1 MRVLISQRVP
11 AIFRQSFFALLGKKF
26 DLYVS
31 ASQPLETESI
41 KTFSSLNNCVFIK
54 SRVFYLLGGRLWFDR
69 DWKRNIDRVHPDVVI
84 LTPTP
89 RMVSNFLVAWYCKRR
104 KIKVMGWGMGKMPG
118 LLGFKA
124 AIHLCLLRLLLK
136 PFDAMISYSRVAA
149 KYYISAGIAPS
160 NCYIA
165 FNSID
170 TNESRTN
177 LDLLKKDQRVKH
189 DLLGLYGV
197 SEKSLKIVFVGRL
210 TKSKKI
216 DLLFRCLDKLNLD
229 CELIIVGDGVYKEKL
244 VQCARESSKKILFV
258 GHRSGYELAR
268 LLYICDL
275 FVLPALGGLAVQ
287 QAMSYGLPI
296 VVSVGD
302 GTEQDLVESGV
313 NGLFFVENDEK
324 SMLSAIS
331 KIIHE
336 HDLSLMG
343 KRSLERIEETYNI
356 NNMIGSFEKAIN
368 ETFYGR

>member
-1 MRVLISQRVP
+1 MP
-11 AIFRQSFFALLGKKF
+11 AIFRQSFFELLGKKC

-31 ASQPLETESI
+31 ASQPLENESI
-41 KTFSSLNNCVFIK
+41 KTFGSLKNCVFIR
-54 SRVFYLLGGRLWFDR
+54 SQLLYLLGGRLWFDR
-69 DWKRNIDRVHPDVVI
+69 DWKRNIDRLSPDVVI

-89 RMVSNFLVAWYCKRR
+89 RMVSNFLVVWYCKRK

-124 AIHLCLLRLLLK
+124 TIHLFLLRKLLK
-136 PFDAMISYSRVAA
+136 PFDSMIAYSTEAT
-149 KYYISAGIAPS
+149 KYYTSAGIS
-160 NCYIA
+160 VSRCYTA

-170 TNESRTN
+170 TNESHKN
-177 LDLLKKDQRVKH
+177 LDLLTKETSVKQ
-189 DLLGLYGV
+189 DLSKLYGV
-197 SEKSLKIVFVGRL
+197 SETSLKIVFVGRL

-216 DLLFRCLDKLNLD
+216 DSLFGCLDKLNLD
-229 CELIIVGDGVYKEKL
+229 CELIVVGDGIYKETL
-244 VQCARESSKKILFV
+244 VQRAQESIKKILFV
-258 GHRSGYELAR
+258 GHLSGYELAR

-313 NGLFFVENDEK
+313 NGLFFVENDEE
-324 SMLSAIS
+324 SMFSAIS
-331 KIIHE
+331 EIIHN
-336 HDLSLMG
+336 HDLALMG
-343 KRSLERIEETYNI
+343 RKSLVRIEETYNI
-356 NNMIGSFEKAIN
+356 NNMIDSFEKALD